1 MITAIDTNVL
11 IALWDKDDVTNVRA
25 QKALD
30 KAQSKGQLVVCGAVF
45 AELLGGEDKNIVVV
59 ESFLNETDI
68 AIDWTIDEKIWR
80 SAATAFQ
87 RYVARRRKQRQPEP
101 RRLITDFLIGSH
113 SFERGFTLLTFD
125 DRIFK
130 AAFPKLKIV
139 R

>member
-11 IALWDKDDVTNVRA
+11 IALWDEDDVINVRA

-30 KAQSKGQLVVCGAVF
+30 TAQSKGQLVVCGAVF
-45 AELLGGEDKNIVVV
+45 AELLGGQNRNIDAV
-59 ESFLNETDI
+59 EKFLTETDI

-101 RRLITDFLIGSH
+101 RRLVTDFLIGAH
-113 SFERGFTLLTFD
+113 SFERGLTLLTFD